1 MPLAKGTSKKTF
13 EKNVSE
19 MVEAGYPEKQ
29 AVAAAYQQK
38 RSASKDS
45 SVIKP
50 SKELMSKL
58 KELLK
63 ALQP

>member
-1 MPLAKGTSKKTF
+1 MPLAKGKSDKTF

-19 MVEAGYPEKQ
+19 MINAGYPEKQ

-45 SVIKP
+45 GVTISDKDLI
-50 SKELMSKL
+50 SKL
-58 KELLK
+58 KKMLNITE
-63 ALQP
+63 